1 MIDDREVE
9 VLAKAARLTLTEEE
23 KKAFIR
29 RLEELL
35 AYMDKYLTMDLNDV
49 PPFGFVHSIHN
60 VLREDEVEPGY
71 DQETALANAP
81 LAQEGFF
88 VVPRIELL

>member
-1 MIDDREVE
+1 MIDEREVE

-23 KKAFIR
+23 KSLFVQ

-35 AYMDKYLTMDLNDV
+35 AYMDKHLRLDLSEV
-49 PPFGFVHSIHN
+49 PPFAFVHSINN
-60 VLREDEVEPGY
+60 VLREDEVEPSY
-71 DQETALANAP
+71 DQQTALANAP
-81 LAQEGFF
+81 LAQDGFF

>member
-1 MIDDREVE
+1 MIDERDVE

-23 KKAFIR
+23 KEAFVR

-35 AYMDKYLTMDLNDV
+35 AFMDKHLKLDLSNV
-49 PPFGFVHSIHN
+49 PPFAFVHSISN
-60 VLREDEVEPGY
+60 VLREDEVEPSY
-71 DQETALANAP
+71 DQATALANAP
-81 LAQEGFF
+81 LAQDGFF